1 MEYSTVKF
9 TLTDGVA
16 LVTLNRPEALNA
28 LNTAFFRELNM
39 VMDNL
44 PEEAMV
50 MVITGEGKAFAAGA
64 DIAEMVDKDPEQA
77 RGFSKYGQD
86 TFNRL
91 EVLEIPVIAA
101 VNGYALGG
109 GCELAMA
116 CDFRIASEKAL
127 FGQPEVNLGLI
138 PGFAGTVRLPRY
150 VGLGNA
156 LMLLL
161 SGEAIKAPE
170 ALSMGLVSKVVAP
183 ESLMEEVMRLAKLI
197 CSKGPEAVRKVK
209 VVARQAMRREYE
221 KAMDI
226 ENEQF
231 GSLFG
236 PGSEGEEG
244 MKAFLDKRK
253 PQWN

>member
-1 MEYSTVKF
+1 MEYNTI
-9 TLTDGVA
+9 TLEEKDGLA
-16 LVTLNRPEALNA
+16 ILTLNRPEALNA
-28 LNTAFFRELNM
+28 LNSGFFAEMNSILDELAAETR
-39 VMDNL
+39 VMI
-44 PEEAMV
+44 
-50 MVITGEGKAFAAGA
+50 ITGEGKAFAAGA
-64 DIAEMVDKDPEQA
+64 DIAEMVDMDDAAA
-77 RGFSKYGQD
+77 REFSKAGQN
-86 TFNRL
+86 TFMRMEASEL
-91 EVLEIPVIAA
+91 VIIAA

-138 PGFAGTVRLPRY
+138 PGFAATVRLPRL
-150 VGLGNA
+150 VGSGDA

-161 SGEAIKAPE
+161 TGEAIKAPD
-170 ALSMGLVSKVVAP
+170 ALRIGLVSKIVAP
-183 ESLMEEVMRLAKLI
+183 EELMNESMRLAQLI
-197 CSKGPEAVRKVK
+197 LSKGPDALKKVK
-209 VVARQAMRREYE
+209 AVTRQGMKTSYE
-221 KAMDI
+221 KAHNM

-236 PGSEGEEG
+236 MGQQGEEG